1 MEPVNE
7 PVRKAPV
14 FERKKAGRVSPKRI
28 LFHVFTA
35 TLAVLLLYP
44 VIWFP
49 GCCNRKNPL
58 GRLCRQGCRPGN
70 GC

>member
-35 TLAVLLLYP
+35 TLAVT
-44 VIWFP
+44 FSHS
-49 GCCNRKNPL
+49 
-58 GRLCRQGCRPGN
+58 RPFYSQ
-70 GC
+70 